1 MPTSKRLRSPSA
13 DEKLPA
19 VHVLVGTDGSR
30 LAVHAAQLGISLLG
44 RPDHVTVLSVLT
56 DVPLPVDEDWET
68 YPLPDEDGRLWQD
81 HLAEID
87 AALERTAAVVGG
99 VQVDQRVEG
108 GDVARKI
115 CDVARELDVDA
126 IIVGSHMRSGVGRF
140 VRGSVSEHV
149 VRYAPCPVLVVP

>member
-1 MPTSKRLRSPSA
+1 LRWRSA
-13 DEKLPA
+13 DEKLPF

-30 LAVHAAQLGISLLG
+30 LAVHAAQLGVSLLG

-56 DVPLPVDEDWET
+56 DVPLPVDEDWES
-68 YPLPDEDGRLWQD
+68 YPLPDEEGRLWQD
-81 HLAEID
+81 HLGEID
-87 AALERTAAVVGG
+87 AALKRTAAAVGA

-115 CDVARELDVDA
+115 CDVARELEVDA
-126 IIVGSHMRSGVGRF
+126 IVIGSRMRTGVSRF

-149 VRYAPCPVLVVP
+149 VRHAPCPVLVVP